1 MTALAFAAMLV
12 WSLAMLVLV
21 GSATCALL
29 HPRLARRQAS
39 HRARPPVSIVIPLK
53 ADGAGLG
60 LATASAATLA
70 YPACDITLCAA
81 DAASPALAVA
91 RSALGACLVPWRVA
105 ISRDGEGNPK
115 VANIAAALG
124 SARAEFVL
132 VKDAGTILPPDVLD
146 AMVAALGA
154 PVGLVVAVPLA
165 RDIDG
170 LAAEVEAAFLN
181 GYGARM
187 VLAASALGL
196 GVGIGAAMLFRRGD
210 LARADGLR
218 AMAESVADDHALA
231 KAMARIGL
239 ATRCAS
245 VPVWQAVGRRDMAD
259 VWTRHRRWA
268 ICRRIEEPLAF
279 HAEPWLGAA
288 MAVPVGWDRRARASV
303 SARARPSPPPLR
315 PGSSSRQGSRRRR
328 AGR

>member
-1 MTALAFAAMLV
+1 
-12 WSLAMLVLV
+12 
-21 GSATCALL
+21 
-29 HPRLARRQAS
+29 
-39 HRARPPVSIVIPLK
+39 
-53 ADGAGLG
+53 
-60 LATASAATLA
+60 
-70 YPACDITLCAA
+70 
-81 DAASPALAVA
+81 
-91 RSALGACLVPWRVA
+91 
-105 ISRDGEGNPK
+105 
-115 VANIAAALG
+115 
-124 SARAEFVL
+124 
-132 VKDAGTILPPDVLD
+132 
-146 AMVAALGA
+146 MVAALDG

-165 RDIDG
+165 RDADG

-218 AMAESVADDHALA
+218 AMAGSVADDHALA

-268 ICRRIEEPLAF
+268 ICRRMEEPLAF
-279 HAEPWLGAA
+279 HAEPCLGAA
-288 MAVPVGWDRRARASV
+288 MACLSAGIAAPALGVGPGAAVAATIATWILVEAGIAAAKGWPLTVAMPLALVIREAMMPAVWIAALCARSIAWGDRRLVLGPDRS
-303 SARARPSPPPLR
+303 
-315 PGSSSRQGSRRRR
+315 GRR
-328 AGR
+328 GLT